1 MRKLLAITRECLLVL
16 NSRDRRIFWF
26 IVAIQCF
33 LALLDLI
40 GVVII
45 GIVGSLSIQ
54 GIQSKTPQ
62 GKTLS
67 VLEFLNISDFPLQTQ
82 VTILTLLAV
91 VALLLKT
98 VLSMIFTKRIL
109 NFLSDRGSD
118 TASNLVDKLLGEP
131 LTSIH
136 SRDSHDIE
144 YAIGDYES

>member
-82 VTILTLLAV
+82 VTI
-91 VALLLKT
+91 
-98 VLSMIFTKRIL
+98 S
-109 NFLSDRGSD
+109 
-118 TASNLVDKLLGEP
+118 
-131 LTSIH
+131 
-136 SRDSHDIE
+136 
-144 YAIGDYES
+144 